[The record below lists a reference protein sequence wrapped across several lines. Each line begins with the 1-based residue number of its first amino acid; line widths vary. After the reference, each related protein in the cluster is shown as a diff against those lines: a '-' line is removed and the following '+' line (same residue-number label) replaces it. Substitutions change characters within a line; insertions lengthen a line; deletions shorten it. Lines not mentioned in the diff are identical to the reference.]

1 MHYRPL
7 VIAAAATLAIA
18 GCGES
23 ASDKAQKQVCNA
35 RADIQTQVK
44 TLQSLPVAP
53 SSISAAKTSLQAIQ
67 ADVKQIA
74 DAQGDL
80 NKDRKQSIQSANDQ
94 FKAQLQSIVTSFT
107 SNLSLSNAQEQVSA
121 ASKQL
126 VDSYQQTLSK
136 IDC

>member
-7 VIAAAATLAIA
+7 VIAAAATLAIT

-23 ASDKAQKQVCNA
+23 AADKAQKQVCNA

-53 SSISAAKTSLQAIQ
+53 SSIAAAKTSLQAIE
-67 ADVKQIA
+67 ADVRQIA

-80 NKDRKQSIQSANDQ
+80 NKERKQSIQSANDQ
-94 FKAQLQSIVTSFT
+94 FKTQLQSIVTSFT

-121 ASKQL
+121 AGTQL
-126 VDSYQQTLSK
+126 VDSYQQTLGK